1 MTTRKEN
8 QTATVDGSDVMPS
21 SITELKPIVDEFMT
35 KLKRIKQEQE
45 LLKSDEKELY
55 EEYKSKI
62 DVKEMK
68 AAMKVAMIK
77 EKVSHK
83 DTFDTLLE
91 CIERD

>member
-45 LLKSDEKELY
+45 LLKADEKELY

>member
-1 MTTRKEN
+1 MTEAKKLDS
-8 QTATVDGSDVMPS
+8 TVDGSDVMPS

-45 LLKSDEKELY
+45 LLKAEEKELY
-55 EEYKSKI
+55 DEYKSKL